1 MEATIMKNTLLKVF
15 CLFCAVVVSST
26 AYAAAP
32 GYHIIKKIQ
41 IGGEGGWDYLS
52 IDSEARRLYVSRS
65 THVIVID
72 IDADKIVG
80 DIPDMP
86 GVHGIVIASELGRGF
101 ISCGKSNTAVTFDL
115 KTLKIIGQVKTGTNP
130 DAILYEPT
138 YKKVYTFNGKSN
150 DATVFDAVSGEIN
163 ATIALGG
170 KPEFA
175 AADEKGKVYVNIED
189 TAEVAEID
197 GKSLSVSRRFSL
209 KPGEEPTGL
218 GLDIENHRVFSG
230 CHNKVMTVLDLNE
243 GKVIATVPI
252 GSGVDGNGFDQKTGL
267 AFSANGEGTLTVV
280 KESTPGKYEVV
291 ETVPTQRGARTMTI
305 DAKTHNIY
313 LPAAEFAPAPEPTV
327 ENPKPR
333 PIQIKDTFV
342 VLVIGK

>member
-1 MEATIMKNTLLKVF
+1 M
-15 CLFCAVVVSST
+15 
-26 AYAAAP
+26 
-32 GYHIIKKIQ
+32 
-41 IGGEGGWDYLS
+41 
-52 IDSEARRLYVSRS
+52 
-65 THVIVID
+65 
-72 IDADKIVG
+72 
-80 DIPDMP
+80 
-86 GVHGIVIASELGRGF
+86 
-101 ISCGKSNTAVTFDL
+101 
-115 KTLKIIGQVKTGTNP
+115 
-130 DAILYEPT
+130 
-138 YKKVYTFNGKSN
+138 
-150 DATVFDAVSGEIN
+150 
-163 ATIALGG
+163 
-170 KPEFA
+170 
-175 AADEKGKVYVNIED
+175 YVNIED

-209 KPGEEPTGL
+209 KHGEEPTGL

-230 CHNKVMTVLDLNE
+230 CNNKVMTVLDLNE

-280 KESTPGKYEVV
+280 KESAPGKFEEA
-291 ETVPTQRGARTMTI
+291 ETIPTQRGARTMTI

-333 PIQIKDTFV
+333 PIQINDTFV

>member
-1 MEATIMKNTLLKVF
+1 MKFTFFKVL

-26 AYAAAP
+26 AYAVAP
-32 GYHIIKKIQ
+32 GYHVIKKIQ

-72 IDADKIVG
+72 IDSDKIVG
-80 DIPDMP
+80 DIPDTP
-86 GVHGIVIASELGRGF
+86 GVHGIAIASELGRGF
-101 ISCGKSNTAVTFDL
+101 ISCGKSNTAVIFDL
-115 KTLKIIGQVKTGTNP
+115 KILKIIGQVKTGTNP

-138 YKKVYTFNGKSN
+138 YKKVYTFKGKSN
-150 DATVFDAVSGEIN
+150 DATVFDAVSGKIN
-163 ATIALGG
+163 ATIPLGG

-175 AADEKGKVYVNIED
+175 AADKKGKVYVNIED

-218 GLDIENHRVFSG
+218 ALDIKNHRVFSG
-230 CHNKVMTVLDLNE
+230 CHNKVMTVLDINK
-243 GKVIATVPI
+243 GNVIATVPI

-280 KESTPGKYEVV
+280 KESAPGKYEVV
-291 ETVPTQRGARTMTI
+291 ETVPTQRGSRTMAI
-305 DAKTHNIY
+305 DVKTHNIY
-313 LPAAEFAPAPEPTV
+313 LPAAEFAPAPEQTV

-333 PIQIKDTFV
+333 PVQIKDSFV
-342 VLVIGK
+342 ILVIGK

>member
-1 MEATIMKNTLLKVF
+1 MKFTFFKVLCLL
-15 CLFCAVVVSST
+15 CAVVVSST

-32 GYHIIKKIQ
+32 GYHVIKKIQ

-52 IDSEARRLYVSRS
+52 TDSEARRLYVSRS

-72 IDADKIVG
+72 IDSDKIVG
-80 DIPDMP
+80 DIPDTP
-86 GVHGIVIASELGRGF
+86 GVHGIAIASELGRGF
-101 ISCGKSNTAVTFDL
+101 ISCGKSNTAVIFDL
-115 KTLKIIGQVKTGTNP
+115 KSLKIIGQVKTGTNP
-130 DAILYEPT
+130 DAILYEPA

-150 DATVFDAVSGEIN
+150 DATVFDAVSGKIN

-175 AADEKGKVYVNIED
+175 AADKKGKVYVNIED
-189 TAEVAEID
+189 VAEVAEID

-218 GLDIENHRVFSG
+218 ALDIKNHHVFSG
-230 CHNKVMTVLDLNE
+230 CHNKVMTVLDINK
-243 GKVIATVPI
+243 GNVIATVPI
-252 GSGVDGNGFDQKTGL
+252 GLGVDGNAFDQETGL
-267 AFSANGEGTLTVV
+267 VFSANGEGTLTVV

-291 ETVPTQRGARTMTI
+291 ETVPTQRGSRTMAI
-305 DAKTHNIY
+305 DVKTHNIY
-313 LPAAEFAPAPEPTV
+313 LPAAEFAPAPEPTF

-333 PIQIKDTFV
+333 PTQIKGTFV
-342 VLVIGK
+342 VFLIVK

>member
-1 MEATIMKNTLLKVF
+1 MKITLFKML
-15 CLFCAVVVSST
+15 CLFYLIVVGSI

-86 GVHGIVIASELGRGF
+86 GVHGIAIAPDLGRGF
-101 ISCGKSNTAVTFDL
+101 ISCGKSNTAAIFDL

-130 DAILYEPT
+130 DAILYEPA

-163 ATIALGG
+163 TTIALGG

-175 AADEKGKVYVNIED
+175 AADKKGKVYVNIED

-218 GLDIENHRVFSG
+218 SLDKEHHRVFSG
-230 CHNKVMTVLDLNE
+230 CHNKVMTVLDLSK

-252 GSGVDGNGFDQKTGL
+252 GSGVDGNAFDQKTGL

-280 KESTPGKYEVV
+280 KESAPGKFEVS
-291 ETVPTQRGARTMTI
+291 ETVPTQRGGRTMAI
-305 DAKTHNIY
+305 DVKTHNIY
-313 LPAAEFAPAPEPTV
+313 LPAAEFAPALEPTV

-333 PIQIKDTFV
+333 PTQVKDTFV

>member
-1 MEATIMKNTLLKVF
+1 MEATIMKKTLLKVL
-15 CLFCAVVVSST
+15 CLFYVVVVGSI

-32 GYHIIKKIQ
+32 GYHVIKNIQ

-52 IDSEARRLYVSRS
+52 IDNEARRLYVSRS

-72 IDADKIVG
+72 IDSNKIVG
-80 DIPDMP
+80 DIPDTP
-86 GVHGIVIASELGRGF
+86 GVHGIAIASELGRGF
-101 ISCGKSNTAVTFDL
+101 ISCGKSNTAVIFDL

-130 DAILYEPT
+130 DAILYEPA

-150 DATVFDAVSGEIN
+150 DATVFDAVSGKIN

-175 AADEKGKVYVNIED
+175 AADKKGKVYVNIED

-218 GLDIENHRVFSG
+218 GLDKEHHRVFSG
-230 CHNKVMTVLDLNE
+230 CHNKVMTVLDLNK
-243 GKVIATVPI
+243 GKVIAAVPI
-252 GSGVDGNGFDQKTGL
+252 GSGVDGNGFDQETGL

-280 KESTPGKYEVV
+280 KESTPGKFEVA
-291 ETVPTQRGARTMTI
+291 ETVPTQRGARTMAI
-305 DAKTHNIY
+305 DAQTHNIY
-313 LPAAEFAPAPEPTV
+313 LPAAEFAPALEPTS

-333 PIQIKDTFV
+333 PTQIKDTFV